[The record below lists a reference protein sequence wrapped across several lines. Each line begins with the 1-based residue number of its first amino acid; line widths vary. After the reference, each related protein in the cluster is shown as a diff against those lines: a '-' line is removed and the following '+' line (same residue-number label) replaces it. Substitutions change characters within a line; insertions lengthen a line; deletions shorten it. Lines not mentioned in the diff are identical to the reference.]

1 MNGTIDERAAA
12 PQRDFTTHVSQRR
25 GQSPSSIGWVRPPA
39 GHSSSIARTPPR
51 DRARRLPNAGLNAPT
66 SSVDAHPTLG
76 CGIRLPTGTSS
87 GGLEFQAV
95 RRAQR
100 RHDDFKETYDRQN
113 VEIHPAKRPGHRTRR
128 GPRQHRHARSVE
140 NRRQRTLDHDVS
152 EVPGRSGEFALRRL
166 RGRYHHGGHR
176 TRVVRRRR
184 SRSGSSE
191 NESCASVSLTA
202 SGCNATP
209 SPSRAKALT
218 RQQSTSRIHNGNEAR
233 LPGHLAKETL
243 RQLVTPDGR
252 CPGKSVE
259 SYPLWE
265 WNSNWHQRGVPLASL
280 LERIRLLKSTISG
293 CPSPLGALRRPSPL
307 AVSQQLPS
315 VGPRRRVAIWHSRE
329 WSLTRRAPSS
339 RLLRRSTS
347 LPGEGWRRGY
357 ASGADRVALCPEP
370 LSLVSGRQAR
380 AIVGWLE
387 TRSASYRGARSCPVP
402 FVTPPTGS

>member
-51 DRARRLPNAGLNAPT
+51 DRARRLPSAGVNAPT

-76 CGIRLPTGTSS
+76 CGTRLPTATSS

-113 VEIHPAKRPGHRTRR
+113 VEIHPTKRPGHRTRR

-140 NRRQRTLDHDVS
+140 NRRQRTLDHNVS

-191 NESCASVSLTA
+191 NEPRTSVSLTA

-209 SPSRAKALT
+209 SPSRVRAPT

-233 LPGHLAKETL
+233 LPGHLAKGTL
-243 RQLVTPDGR
+243 RQLDTPDER
-252 CPGKSVE
+252 CQGKSAE
-259 SYPLWE
+259 SYPLWG
-265 WNSNWHQRGVPLASL
+265 WSSNWHQRGVPLASP
-280 LERIRLLKSTISG
+280 LERIRLLKSAISG
-293 CPSPLGALRRPSPL
+293 CPSPLGALRRPTPL
-307 AVSQQLPS
+307 AVNQPLSS
-315 VGPRRRVAIWHSRE
+315 VGPRRRVAIRHSRG
-329 WSLTRRAPSS
+329 WSLTRRTPSS

-347 LPGEGWRRGY
+347 VARRGPTSRICVRCRPCGSLSGTAVSGQQT
-357 ASGADRVALCPEP
+357 ASG
-370 LSLVSGRQAR
+370 G
-380 AIVGWLE
+380 
-387 TRSASYRGARSCPVP
+387 YRRLA
-402 FVTPPTGS
+402 